1 MIRIVRVLAP
11 NPGVYTLDGTNTW
24 IVGEDPAIVIDPG
37 PDDEGHL
44 AEVARLA
51 GRVAVVLLTHDHED
65 HAEGAAGFAR
75 RVDAPLVAVRFPD
88 AERLEDGATFAAGG
102 GASLRAVATPGHS
115 ADHVVFVD
123 DAAGALFTG
132 DAVLGRGT
140 SFLDPPDGDLGAYLG
155 SLDRMGALG
164 ARTIHPGHGP
174 VVLDAAAKLRE
185 YREHREERTEQILS
199 ALADGGSASIDDLVA
214 TIYAAYREDVRP
226 LAARSVLAHLLYLEG
241 EHRVA
246 RDGHGVAQR
255 WSLATPKSCARCG
268 RPITGAGTYCRRCL
282 VDMLQGAGTAAT
294 AGNGDTEAGAD
305 DAESSAVHEP

>member
-44 AEVARLA
+44 AEVARIA

-75 RVDAPLVAVRFPD
+75 RVSAPLVAARVPD

-123 DAAGALFTG
+123 EAAGALFTG

-140 SFLDPPDGDLGAYLG
+140 SFLDPPDGDLGAYLD
-155 SLDRMGALG
+155 SLDRMEALG

-185 YREHREERTEQILS
+185 YREHREERTEQMLA
-199 ALADGGSASIDDLVA
+199 ALADGASSIDELVA
-214 TIYAAYREDVRP
+214 TIYAAYPEDVRS

-241 EHRVA
+241 DRRVA
-246 RDGHGVAQR
+246 REGHGVAQR

-282 VDMLQGAGTAAT
+282 VDMLQGGGGDIAG
-294 AGNGDTEAGAD
+294 DPEA
-305 DAESSAVHEP
+305 SAVHEP